1 MSTRYLSLD
10 LITAGVAGLRSVT
23 DEGDELLQALE
34 SLAAEGVLIRDRS
47 TPVDESAALAA
58 VARCGTIARAARE
71 LGVPRSSGRWRTR
84 SAPSARPARRS
95 TRRSRRTRPGPTRTI
110 ARRAA

>member
-1 MSTRYLSLD
+1 VSARYLSLD
-10 LITAGVAGLRSVT
+10 LIAQGVAGLRSVT
-23 DEGDELLQALE
+23 DEGDELLRALE

-58 VARCGTIARAARE
+58 VARCGTVARAAKE
-71 LGVPRSSGRWRTR
+71 LGVPRSTLRDL
-84 SAPSARPARRS
+84 
-95 TRRSRRTRPGPTRTI
+95 I